1 MWRMFDFCCDLIH
14 KFLSRLNFSF
24 HLYPWKEPRLKC
36 HLKFLNSHKN
46 THRKVYTWVQKSHGL
61 HFKYIV
67 CVFWLTMIDDGDRKK
82 SHWKRFQSAKFEKK
96 SIVYFDAY
104 ILEQLLP
111 CLRMNGY
118 KIKHTNN
125 NKRVKPDR
133 PTEIMLLICCV
144 VNSKTLIL
152 SQKEV
157 KSVLCQ
163 VTSYHVVF
171 TNVYLY
177 HQMNLWNENQ
187 QLN

>member
-1 MWRMFDFCCDLIH
+1 
-14 KFLSRLNFSF
+14 
-24 HLYPWKEPRLKC
+24 
-36 HLKFLNSHKN
+36 
-46 THRKVYTWVQKSHGL
+46 
-61 HFKYIV
+61 
-67 CVFWLTMIDDGDRKK
+67 MIDDGDRKK
-82 SHWKRFQSAKFEKK
+82 ILLKAIPIGKVRKK

-118 KIKHTNN
+118 KIKYTNK

-171 TNVYLY
+171 TNVYFISSNDLKWKSAAELKISLIWA
-177 HQMNLWNENQ
+177 NLIIDCVD
-187 QLN
+187 

>member
-1 MWRMFDFCCDLIH
+1 MPFEIF
-14 KFLSRLNFSF
+14 KFSQKYTPEGVHMGAKIAWFAFQINSLCILTDYDWWWWSKKIL
-24 HLYPWKEPRLKC
+24 LKAIPIG
-36 HLKFLNSHKN
+36 KV
-46 THRKVYTWVQKSHGL
+46 RK
-61 HFKYIV
+61 
-67 CVFWLTMIDDGDRKK
+67 
-82 SHWKRFQSAKFEKK
+82 KK

-157 KSVLCQ
+157 KSVLSQ